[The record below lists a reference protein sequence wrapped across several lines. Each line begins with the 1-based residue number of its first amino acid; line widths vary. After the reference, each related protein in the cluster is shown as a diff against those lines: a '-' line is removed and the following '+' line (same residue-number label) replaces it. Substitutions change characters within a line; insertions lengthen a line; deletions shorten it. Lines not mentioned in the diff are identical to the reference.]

1 MGRCMRSTIS
11 TPNAPKAIGPYS
23 QAIRARGLVFVSG
36 QVAIDPATQ
45 QVIEGD
51 VAAQTERVM
60 KNITAILAS
69 AETKLDQVVRTTVF
83 LKNMN
88 DFAAMNEVYGKHFGT
103 APPARSTVEVSRLP
117 KDVLVEI
124 DVIAL
129 TSVDGG
135 GDFYK

>member
-1 MGRCMRSTIS
+1 MREVIS
-11 TPNAPKAIGPYS
+11 TPDAPKAIGPYS
-23 QAIRARGLVFVSG
+23 QAISAKGLVFISG

-51 VAAQTERVM
+51 ITAQTERVM
-60 KNITAILAS
+60 KNLSAILMA
-69 AETKLDQVVRTTVF
+69 AESSLEKVLRCTVF

-88 DFAAMNEVYGKHFGT
+88 DFAAMNAVYGKYFDSS
-103 APPARSTVEVSRLP
+103 PPARSTVEVSRLP

-129 TSVDGG
+129 TPAEEGG
-135 GDFYK
+135 TFYK

>member
-1 MGRCMRSTIS
+1 MRNVIS

-23 QAIRARGLVFVSG
+23 QAIRARGLVFISG

-51 VAAQTERVM
+51 IAAQTERVI
-60 KNITAILAS
+60 KNISAILSS
-69 AETKLDQVVRTTVF
+69 AESTLDQVVRTTVF

-88 DFAAMNEVYGKHFGT
+88 DFAAMNEVYGKFFNA

-129 TSVDGG
+129 TSMDAG

>member
-1 MGRCMRSTIS
+1 MREVIS
-11 TPNAPKAIGPYS
+11 TSKAPKAIGPYS
-23 QAIRARGLVFVSG
+23 QAIRANGLVFVSG

-51 VAAQTERVM
+51 VGTQTERVM
-60 KNITAILAS
+60 KNLSAILAAAGS
-69 AETKLDQVVRTTVF
+69 RLDQVLRCTVF
-83 LKNMN
+83 LKSMD
-88 DFAAMNEVYGKHFGT
+88 DFAAMNAVYGKYFSS

-129 TSVDGG
+129 A
-135 GDFYK
+135 

>member
-1 MGRCMRSTIS
+1 MRSVVS

-45 QVIEGD
+45 QVIDGN
-51 VAAQTERVM
+51 VAAQTERVI
-60 KNITAILAS
+60 KNISAILSS
-69 AETKLDQVVRTTVF
+69 AESSLDQVVRSTVF
-83 LKNMN
+83 LKSMN
-88 DFAAMNEVYGKHFGT
+88 DFAAMNEVYGKFFNA

-129 TSVDGG
+129 TSMDAG

>member
-1 MGRCMRSTIS
+1 MREVIS
-11 TPNAPKAIGPYS
+11 TPDAPKAIGPYS
-23 QAIRARGLVFVSG
+23 QAVRANGLVFVSG

-45 QVIEGD
+45 QVMEGD

-60 KNITAILAS
+60 KNLSAILAAAGS
-69 AETKLDQVVRTTVF
+69 RLDLVLRCTVF
-83 LKNMN
+83 LKSMN
-88 DFAAMNEVYGKHFGT
+88 DFTAMNAVYGKYFRA

-129 TSVDGG
+129 G
-135 GDFYK
+135 